1 MDQRDLNHGTL
12 EVISILSV
20 GFSMNNLYHYL
31 MNEMATSKQC
41 SKNCQECPVWQK
53 SLFKDFDPEL
63 LSWLQ
68 ERKSDRMIIRGETF
82 FNQGSQVDGLYCHSA
97 GLSKVVQKDNNDKIR
112 FARLVFPGD
121 TSGHR
126 SLFIQNH
133 YQGTT
138 IALSETANACFIPI
152 DDVLFLLSK
161 SPSFAQ
167 NLIVKISMEL
177 RRSEEDK
184 MATKERTVRGR
195 LAELLLKIAHEYS
208 EETDKGE
215 YLVKSEITKR
225 EIAKILLVADE
236 TIIRLMSEM
245 AKDGV
250 IDYVNKHLL
259 IKDIKSISDL
269 SKY

>member
-1 MDQRDLNHGTL
+1 MLNWLQTKKT
-12 EVISILSV
+12 EK
-20 GFSMNNLYHYL
+20 
-31 MNEMATSKQC
+31 E
-41 SKNCQECPVWQK
+41 
-53 SLFKDFDPEL
+53 LFK
-63 LSWLQ
+63 
-68 ERKSDRMIIRGETF
+68 GETF
-82 FNQGSQVDGLYCHSA
+82 FDQGSSVSGLYCHSS
-97 GLSKVVQKDNNDKIR
+97 GLSKVIQKDANDKIR

-126 SLFIQNH
+126 SLFIQNY

-138 IALSETANACFIPI
+138 LVLSDTAKACFIPME
-152 DDVLFLLSK
+152 DVLYLLSK
-161 SPSFAQ
+161 NPSFAQ
-167 NLIVKISMEL
+167 NLIVKISIEL

-195 LAELLLKIAHEYS
+195 LAELLLKLGNEYA
-208 EETDKGE
+208 EVLEKDE
-215 YLVKSEITKR
+215 RLIKSEITKR

-250 IDYVNKHLL
+250 IDYENKRLL
-259 IKDIKSISDL
+259 IKDMKNLTEL